1 MGTVF
6 VENSSLVYSIFY
18 ILYIFYICICL
29 LFILYIYLY
38 IIMKI
43 IVMTTIIIVTIVIIV
58 LTIIIIN
65 YDACWNKYQITIY
78 LYIYILPYRWE
89 PNYIPIIYMTILV
102 WYFIGIL
109 VVLE

>member
-1 MGTVF
+1 
-6 VENSSLVYSIFY
+6 
-18 ILYIFYICICL
+18 
-29 LFILYIYLY
+29 
-38 IIMKI
+38 MKI
-43 IVMTTIIIVTIVIIV
+43 VVMTTIIIVTIVIIV

-78 LYIYILPYRWE
+78 IYILPYRWE